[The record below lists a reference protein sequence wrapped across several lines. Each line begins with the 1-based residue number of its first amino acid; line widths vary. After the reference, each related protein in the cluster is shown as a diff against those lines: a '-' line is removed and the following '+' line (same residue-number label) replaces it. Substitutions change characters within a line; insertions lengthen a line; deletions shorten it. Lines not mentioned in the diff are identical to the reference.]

1 MHKKTALRQGQFP
14 WHAIVWGGRDR
25 RQLVCGGAIISKYLV
40 LTAAHCV
47 EKRTR
52 VGPINVGRVKI
63 RMEEKKTVAYYHIE
77 AIIEHPRR
85 DKLLMTNDLAII
97 KVRVPFKF
105 SKNVQPISIGN
116 LSVDR
121 LHENE
126 TVIVS

>member
-1 MHKKTALRQGQFP
+1 
-14 WHAIVWGGRDR
+14 
-25 RQLVCGGAIISKYLV
+25 
-40 LTAAHCV
+40 
-47 EKRTR
+47 
-52 VGPINVGRVKI
+52 
-63 RMEEKKTVAYYHIE
+63 MEENKSVAYYHIE
-77 AIIEHPRR
+77 AMIEHPRR

-126 TVIVS
+126 TVTRPTVQLCQAPSIKWIESML